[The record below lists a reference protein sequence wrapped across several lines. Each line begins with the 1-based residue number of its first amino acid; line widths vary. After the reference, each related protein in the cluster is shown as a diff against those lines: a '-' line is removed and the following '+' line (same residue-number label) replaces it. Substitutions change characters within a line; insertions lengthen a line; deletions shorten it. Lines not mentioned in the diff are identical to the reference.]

1 VCARIELLERQSFA
15 FRLGNEMQ
23 DQIEDVLNAFAQRR
37 QPQRHHI
44 EAEKEPAS
52 VSHDRQS
59 PLTARRDAA
68 SVRELENRRGVSA
81 SAIITSAPAEYLA
94 NV

>member
-1 VCARIELLERQSFA
+1 VCALIELLERQSIA
-15 FRLGNEMQ
+15 FGLGNEMP
-23 DQIEDVLNAFAQRR
+23 DQIGDVLNAFAQRR

-44 EAEKEPAS
+44 EAEEEPAS

-59 PLTARRDAA
+59 PRTARRDPA
-68 SVRELENRRGVSA
+68 SVRELAKHRGDSV
-81 SAIITSAPAEYLA
+81 SAIITTAPAEYLA